1 MFTTEEEQKAEE
13 EAEKGLM
20 KQWDEQMN
28 DFFPEKMLT
37 LDIFGKS
44 DEVFYH
50 DVSEGQR
57 LNIRGAYFTG
67 DPTNQDRQLDFY
79 ILD

>member
-1 MFTTEEEQKAEE
+1 LSGGSPRGAKESSGIPTEEELLAEE

-20 KQWDEQMN
+20 KQWDEQMS

-37 LDIFGKS
+37 LDVFGKS

-50 DVSEGQR
+50 DVVEG
-57 LNIRGAYFTG
+57 
-67 DPTNQDRQLDFY
+67 
-79 ILD
+79 